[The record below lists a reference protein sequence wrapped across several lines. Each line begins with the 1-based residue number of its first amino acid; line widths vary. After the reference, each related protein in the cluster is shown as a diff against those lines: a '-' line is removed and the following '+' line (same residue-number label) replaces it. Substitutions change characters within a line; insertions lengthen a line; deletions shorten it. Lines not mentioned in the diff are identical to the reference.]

1 MDSTITP
8 TDSKP
13 ANGDSNNAAPAAGAN
28 AATTTA
34 ATSTT
39 ASAPAGRLPV
49 AKLALQ
55 RTHDALAALEKSSPE
70 VNHDRLAIAI
80 AASFGLLCWVVAA
93 MSSSE
98 ALAIKQDLNITGLF
112 SSLLLVALFVERV
125 IEVFVSV
132 WCDPQTAMHEQ
143 NLDYWQTRKGQLEKD
158 VTRLTNELT
167 SPTPPS
173 PSRKDEIDQTLQERR
188 AAIEDAMANADVEEK
203 ALIPFRARTQ
213 KVSTWIGLAIG
224 VFVSAAGY
232 RFLAQIVDASVLG
245 KTPQGSMFVAA
256 DVLLTGAV
264 LAGGSK
270 LVHEIFAVYEAFMQ
284 TTSKSVSDKSKTQ

>member
-1 MDSTITP
+1 MDSTTTTP
-8 TDSKP
+8 SESKP
-13 ANGDSNNAAPAAGAN
+13 ANSDSNNTTPAAAAN
-28 AATTTA
+28 AAASA
-34 ATSTT
+34 ATSV
-39 ASAPAGRLPV
+39 ASSNPLGRFPT
-49 AKLALQ
+49 AKLALK
-55 RTHDALAALEKSSPE
+55 RTQEALASLEKSSPE
-70 VNHDRLAIAI
+70 ANHDRLAIAI

-132 WCDPQTAMHEQ
+132 WCDPQTAVHEQ

-158 VTRLTNELT
+158 VTKLTNELT
-167 SPTPPS
+167 SPNPPDAN
-173 PSRKDEIDQTLQERR
+173 RKTVIDQMLQEKR
-188 AAIEDAMANADVEEK
+188 AAIEDALANADVEEK

-232 RFLAQIVDASVLG
+232 RFLAQLVDASVLG